1 MSPRYAFSWRERA
14 ALAILAADEDERREL
29 LEVSEALA
37 RSPGRRGIEQVI
49 DDAGRTNE
57 VTYTAHFRV
66 TYWADHAVMEMRIVD
81 VRRY

>member
-1 MSPRYAFSWRERA
+1 MNPRYIYSWRERA
-14 ALAILAADEDERREL
+14 ALAILGADEDERREL
-29 LEVSEALA
+29 IEVCEALA
-37 RSPGRRGIEQVI
+37 RSPGRRGTEQVI

-66 TYWADHAVMEMRIVD
+66 TYWADHAVKEVRIVD